1 MGVNDAAEQLEVA
14 IEEVGKLERE
24 VAELRTELN
33 YAEKILDAHAQAVPQ
48 LVAERDAAF
57 ATVEML
63 ADWGQEFFGSVRWA
77 GGLDD
82 TESES
87 GLSPA
92 AILSRFPADALAE
105 HDRTVKA
112 EALEEAAAL
121 REAEYRKATRE
132 MGFKRQF
139 LGEWLPETPTLA
151 EQHTTALAEQ
161 SAHYR
166 DNPMNSDDGRDE

>member
-1 MGVNDAAEQLEVA
+1 MGNADVKEQLEVA
-14 IEEVGKLERE
+14 IEEVGKLERY
-24 VAELRTELN
+24 VTELKEMLKDRDAR
-33 YAEKILDAHAQAVPQ
+33 YVKDTDILFLARKAAER
-48 LVAERDAAF
+48 ERDAAL
-57 ATVEML
+57 AVIAEVRALAGAGVTNQDGCWMDVEACERIL
-63 ADWGQEFFGSVRWA
+63 AQS
-77 GGLDD
+77 
-82 TESES
+82 
-87 GLSPA
+87 
-92 AILSRFPADALAE
+92 PADALAE